1 MKRTKKKLYTISA
14 MYHTLFRNTRKLAV
28 CFATIFSFPPSRKAP
43 YLQKASISVH
53 SSHQS
58 SFQLPS
64 TSSSSPLENKFVD
77 RILRRHKDE
86 GEKDDDDSDPPYTA
100 RIISVT
106 VVGMLVARQFTLHH
120 RQTHHFKVMKA
131 LVQSV
136 SSKAGA
142 PNHFHKSHQQE
153 DRLRFIISFQE
164 SQNTPK
170 ISSHTRTSRVEY
182 QSKHL
187 SPFDTIANCS
197 IDVYTASVLVFL
209 YTFIS

>member
-1 MKRTKKKLYTISA
+1 MKRTKKILNTISA

-28 CFATIFSFPPSRKAP
+28 CFSTIFSFPPSRKAP

-86 GEKDDDDSDPPYTA
+86 REKDDSDPPLHCPNYQCHRRRDDA
-100 RIISVT
+100 GGKT
-106 VVGMLVARQFTLHH
+106 VHIAP
-120 RQTHHFKVMKA
+120 QTHHFKVLEA

-136 SSKAGA
+136 SSKGGA

-153 DRLRFIISFQE
+153 DRQATFYYLF
-164 SQNTPK
+164 
-170 ISSHTRTSRVEY
+170 SRVTEY
-182 QSKHL
+182 TENILSHAHISCGMSKQTSFSLRH
-187 SPFDTIANCS
+187 NC
-197 IDVYTASVLVFL
+197 
-209 YTFIS
+209 